1 MGAGMTSVG
10 SKLFI
15 DRWNVE
21 DLSSIISKSQARL
34 SKALAGKP
42 LVSD

>member
-1 MGAGMTSVG
+1 MGAGKSIVD

-15 DRWNVE
+15 DRWNIE
-21 DLSSIISKSQARL
+21 DLYSIISKSQARL